1 MYHCL
6 DLLKSKWNDVSVK
19 YDLESENVT
28 RTITISKI
36 ASQARL
42 VNVKATD

>member
-28 RTITISKI
+28 PYNHNKQNCF
-36 ASQARL
+36 ASSFGEC
-42 VNVKATD
+42 